1 MTIRYYTQ
9 DNDFSSIIDFFINQ
23 LSKQDNEQSKLIK
36 TKIKVLYDH
45 NFFKLFK
52 QVINLV
58 PIKDMKNDELSFFV
72 KEKVFSHF
80 ISDDFSYENID
91 DYSKTF
97 LIDYVNLNCNLK
109 IYKIL
114 ERLLNNKKVPLD
126 ILETELFTLK
136 DFIISENLSNLD
148 YVLNSFSEYLKTS
161 IEYENY
167 EKILISMKII
177 DIINTHK
184 YHLMNYLD
192 LITLKLEE
200 INIKASKSNESIKKS
215 NNYDLGMIDDKILI
229 NLYNELE
236 RNEFINIFETSCDQ
250 FIVVLKKD
258 WDEHNSIIHL
268 KMDNIQLNFFL
279 RNLNKHLKIKLS
291 LSKIEQAKNIYN
303 KNGILKAYSVSAS
316 YSESLRKGTEP
327 KRKKEIL
334 SIFKKLN

>member
-9 DNDFSSIIDFFINQ
+9 DNDFSSIIDFFLNQ

-45 NFFKLFK
+45 SFFKLFK
-52 QVINLV
+52 QVITLL

-80 ISDDFSYENID
+80 INDVSSYENID

-114 ERLLNNKKVPLD
+114 EGLLNNKKVPLD

-167 EKILISMKII
+167 ENILISMKIV

-184 YHLMNYLD
+184 YHLINYLD

-200 INIKASKSNESIKKS
+200 INIKASKSNKSIKRS

-258 WDEHNSIIHL
+258 WNEHNSIIHL

-279 RNLNKHLKIKLS
+279 RNLNKYLKIKLS
-291 LSKIEQAKNIYN
+291 LSKIELAKNIYN